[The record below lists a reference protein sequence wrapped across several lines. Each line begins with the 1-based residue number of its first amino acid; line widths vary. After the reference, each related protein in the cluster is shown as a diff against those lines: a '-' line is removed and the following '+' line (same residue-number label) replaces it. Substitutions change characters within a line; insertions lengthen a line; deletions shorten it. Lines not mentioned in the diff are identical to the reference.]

1 LTVLEIWFLALALAV
16 DAFIVSF
23 SYGLVINKDRFSSS
37 LKISGATALGQSI
50 MPILGWYGAKSI
62 YHQVEQ
68 VDHWIAF
75 AVFSFLG
82 IKVIVDSIKDEEK
95 HQSSGK
101 QKISLREL
109 FLIGVGTSIDA
120 FVSGSLLFFVKSD
133 LCNSVIIIGTTTF
146 ICSLVGFN
154 LCRIF
159 KKFSHQPMEVASGI
173 ILIGLGCK
181 ILVDHLFL

>member
-1 LTVLEIWFLALALAV
+1 MTVLEIWFLALALAV

-75 AVFSFLG
+75 TVFAFLG
-82 IKVIVDSIKDEEK
+82 TKVIIDSIKDDDD
-95 HQSSGK
+95 K
-101 QKISLREL
+101 QNSHKNKISLQEL
-109 FLIGVGTSIDA
+109 FAVGIGTSIDA
-120 FVSGSLLFFVKSD
+120 FVSGSLLFFVKANLYS
-133 LCNSVIIIGTTTF
+133 SVIIIGATTF
-146 ICSLVGFN
+146 VCSLIGFN
-154 LCRIF
+154 LCRMF
-159 KKFSHQPMEVASGI
+159 KKFSYQPLEIASGI

-181 ILVDHLFL
+181 ILVEHLYL